1 MTDGEVERFRE
12 LCAEVSKRG
21 RGLSLPELSAAR
33 ALAEEEQQG
42 RPDSDR
48 AQVARGTLGVQ

>member
-1 MTDGEVERFRE
+1 MTDEAMGRFRK

-33 ALAEEEQQG
+33 ALSEEEQQG

-48 AQVARGTLGVQ
+48 AQVARGTLEIQ